1 MQWIYQEEKVE
12 HLEKYLT
19 WFTPLVSSIA
29 AIIFAAEKQI
39 DEGPGAGNTF
49 FRIFYASNY
58 FEVFGKLNFVNF
70 KRKDNKNLNVKENY
84 QLVSSCQAASCPPCK
99 EVKISTQKQIYNIWQ
114 DRY

>member
-1 MQWIYQEEKVE
+1 MEL
-12 HLEKYLT
+12 LEKYLT

-49 FRIFYASNY
+49 SRIFMPATTLRY
-58 FEVFGKLNFVNF
+58 L
-70 KRKDNKNLNVKENY
+70 KNLNVKENY
-84 QLVSSCQAASCPPCK
+84 RLVSSCQAASCPPCK
-99 EVKISTQKQIYNIWQ
+99 KVKISTQKQIYNIWQ